1 LSNQIKEGEIAAA
14 LRRKILAAILS
25 SLLFALISMIDGF
38 DWNAFFIV
46 YYLNLMFVLTYGV
59 ITSLFSDWISRKI
72 SKRGYIREI
81 TSFLFHCLFGTIF
94 FVISLISAIFFF
106 IIDRLL
112 VKVKIGWLSVII
124 ALVIVVLVFIIMIN
138 S

>member
-1 LSNQIKEGEIAAA
+1 MSNQIKEGEIAAA

-38 DWNAFFIV
+38 DWNAFMIV

-72 SKRGYIREI
+72 SKRSYTREI

-124 ALVIVVLVFIIMIN
+124 ALVNVVLVFIIMIN